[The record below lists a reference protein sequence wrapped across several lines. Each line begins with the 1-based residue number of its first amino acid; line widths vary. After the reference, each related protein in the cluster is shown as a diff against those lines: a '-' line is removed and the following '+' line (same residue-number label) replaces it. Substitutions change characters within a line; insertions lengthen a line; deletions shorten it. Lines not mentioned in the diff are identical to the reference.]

1 MKYRVFVDGQEG
13 TTGLKIR
20 DYLSART
27 DIDVL
32 QIDPE
37 KRKDE
42 DARRVLLNEAD
53 LVFLCL
59 PDVAARESAS
69 LVTNSK
75 TRIID
80 ASTAHRTDPDWTYGL
95 PELDRRQRERIRESK
110 RVAVPGCH
118 ATGLIL
124 ALYPLVQ
131 EGLVPRDYPVT
142 CSSIT
147 GYSGGGR
154 SMIAEYEGRDSGR
167 SDLRAP
173 RHYALGLDHKHLPEM
188 QQVLGL
194 THPPIF
200 TPVVADY
207 YKGMAVS
214 TPLFPR
220 LLSKPVTADDVRS
233 MLSDYY
239 AGDRFVRVMPS
250 HKAKFFNLEEC
261 NNTNMVDIFVF
272 GNDDRILL
280 LSRLDNLGKGASGA
294 AVQNMNLMLGL
305 PETMGL
311 DGPAA
316 HP

>member
-20 DYLSART
+20 DYLSARS
-27 DIDVL
+27 DIEAL

-42 DARRVLLNEAD
+42 GARSILLNEAD

-59 PDVAARESAS
+59 PDAAARRSVS
-69 LVTNSK
+69 LVTNPN

-95 PELDRRQRERIRESK
+95 PELDRRQRLRISESK
-110 RVAVPGCH
+110 KVSVPGCH

-124 ALYPLVQ
+124 ALRPLIQ

-142 CSSIT
+142 CCSIT

-154 SMIAEYEGRDSGR
+154 AMIAEYEAHDLGD
-167 SDLRAP
+167 DLRVP

-214 TPLFPR
+214 APLFSR
-220 LLSKPVTADDVRS
+220 LLNKPATPDEVRS
-233 MLSDYY
+233 VLSEYY
-239 AGDRFVRVMPS
+239 AGEHFVRVMPCPDE
-250 HKAKFFNLEEC
+250 KFFNLQEC
-261 NNTNMVDIFVF
+261 NDTNGLDIFVF
-272 GNDDRILL
+272 GNTDRILL
-280 LSRLDNLGKGASGA
+280 ISRLDNLGKGASGA

-311 DGPAA
+311 EVRG
-316 HP
+316 